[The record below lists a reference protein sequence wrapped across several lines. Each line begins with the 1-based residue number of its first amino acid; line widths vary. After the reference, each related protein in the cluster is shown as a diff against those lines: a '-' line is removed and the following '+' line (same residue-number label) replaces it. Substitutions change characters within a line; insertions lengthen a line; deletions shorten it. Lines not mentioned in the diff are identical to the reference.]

1 MIVSPAGRCWARAF
15 GIAVG
20 VVATVGAGVVAI
32 AVSEVGWHVALT
44 AVLLMACAAGGV
56 ALVVGNLVLARPDPR
71 RARGILR
78 WGTGTVVVV
87 VLGLLGVGLAVL
99 LVGADGSDAWFTTW
113 VAAAPAASVL
123 LLGSLSGREAR
134 DLPR

>member
-1 MIVSPAGRCWARAF
+1 MIASPAGRCWARAF

-71 RARGILR
+71 RARGIDRCVHRLR
-78 WGTGTVVVV
+78 RQDADAVHEGEGACVAVVP
-87 VLGLLGVGLAVL
+87 LP
-99 LVGADGSDAWFTTW
+99 SITW
-113 VAAAPAASVL
+113 PSYAA
-123 LLGSLSGREAR
+123 
-134 DLPR
+134 